1 MKKKTN
7 PALIFLL
14 VLLAIAGILYLLDMH
29 ETFGVAGATLTAL
42 VLTFLIVFF
51 VSQ

>member
-1 MKKKTN
+1 MRKKTN
-7 PALIFLL
+7 SAVIFFF
-14 VLLAIAGILYLLDMH
+14 VLLAIGVILYLTGMH
-29 ETFGVAGATLTAL
+29 VTFGIAGATITAL